1 MSKIPRKEADTIK
14 SLERERDNWL
24 ACVCKGG
31 SRVTRGGGGV
41 GVGVARGRRAAVG
54 ATPRPRVVLNA
65 QGARS
70 TPSTCRLPDNAPP
83 QLFFRKCN
91 SVNFLNLRTKPLVEN
106 VFRIEFFST
115 QRVLIVGVCCNSW
128 KKLFDRKWRDCST
141 PRTATWFYLD
151 YSPFSLVL
159 VKMS

>member
-31 SRVTRGGGGV
+31 SRVTGGGGV

-83 QLFFRKCN
+83 QIFF
-91 SVNFLNLRTKPLVEN
+91 FEN
-106 VFRIEFFST
+106 VTVWISSIYVQNLSWTMFSELNFFQLSA
-115 QRVLIVGVCCNSW
+115 CW
-128 KKLFDRKWRDCST
+128 
-141 PRTATWFYLD
+141 
-151 YSPFSLVL
+151 
-159 VKMS
+159 

>member
-31 SRVTRGGGGV
+31 SRVTGGGGV
-41 GVGVARGRRAAVG
+41 SASASRGGAGRQWERRLGRASYLTLRVRA
-54 ATPRPRVVLNA
+54 PRRPPVVCLITLLL
-65 QGARS
+65 S
-70 TPSTCRLPDNAPP
+70 
-83 QLFFRKCN
+83 FFRKCN
-91 SVNFLNLRTKPLVEN
+91 SVNFFNLRTKPLLDN